1 MQTQSTAS
9 PPPPPDPTAVIA
21 VTINAFYP
29 IGAIYPISYQLALA
43 GGDPRIF
50 TLQNGKLTVR
60 VPVGTGVN
68 IEYRLADPRYVLLG
82 VAFNPSGPGV
92 GAGRQEFP
100 TVTLNRDINGSTMT
114 VLDKSLPV
122 FLGVDYNYVILVQQ
136 VATGFIGIIDPDL
149 ENDPP

>member
-9 PPPPPDPTAVIA
+9 PPPPPDPTAIIG

-29 IGAIYPISYQLALA
+29 IGAIYPVSYQFALL

-50 TLQNGKLTVR
+50 TLQKGKLTVR
-60 VPVGTGVN
+60 VPIGTEVK

-82 VAFNPSGPGV
+82 VAFNPNGP
-92 GAGRQEFP
+92 GAGRREFP

-114 VLDKSLPV
+114 VLDESLPE
-122 FLGVDYNYVILVQQ
+122 FQGIDYTYVILVQQ